1 MSVVVT
7 SLLYFAE
14 INKSRQAEIWQRHV
28 AAQFGCCLVAAV
40 SAGLTLR
47 ISSYSVSPAQA
58 ELFAAVQ
65 LFIRQL
71 AVEIQQQ
78 VYCIA
83 QTAAVVNVAGQ
94 LMEAAFCFA
103 VKIFV
108 GKLSPIVKRTVACID
123 AAAST
128 VAADSCMYGIT
139 AFFSVVT
146 KQAHFILQLTVVVAV
161 DQV

>member
-1 MSVVVT
+1 M
-7 SLLYFAE
+7 
-14 INKSRQAEIWQRHV
+14 
-28 AAQFGCCLVAAV
+28 
-40 SAGLTLR
+40 
-47 ISSYSVSPAQA
+47 
-58 ELFAAVQ
+58 
-65 LFIRQL
+65 
-71 AVEIQQQ
+71 EIQQQ

-83 QTAAVVNVAGQ
+83 QTAAVVNIAGQ

>member
-1 MSVVVT
+1 
-7 SLLYFAE
+7 
-14 INKSRQAEIWQRHV
+14 
-28 AAQFGCCLVAAV
+28 
-40 SAGLTLR
+40 
-47 ISSYSVSPAQA
+47 
-58 ELFAAVQ
+58 
-65 LFIRQL
+65 
-71 AVEIQQQ
+71 
-78 VYCIA
+78 
-83 QTAAVVNVAGQ
+83 
-94 LMEAAFCFA
+94 MEAAFCFA

-161 DQV
+161 DQVQFTAAGISQGRTTVDAEGFGFANCVQQIEVVAQGIIHLAVGNAQTAAVAADGHFITKIVVAHIFVA